1 MTHDPIKKSNSYPD
15 DREGRSKLIRFGFGI
30 PIAGGVT
37 LGLGLIMAALIA
49 TEFTPVDK
57 VASVDFSINPVPED
71 LKILE
76 ERTKPEPLKVIEI
89 PPAPPTI
96 STLETTKI
104 SPAPVANPQVN
115 DVFKPVIFTI
125 PRAKIVQ
132 ANRNPDPLLRVPPA
146 MPTRADRS
154 GHCDVRL
161 NVDSTGSPY
170 QVEAIY
176 CTQALFERPTVK
188 AVAKWKYRPRI
199 VDGRAVAMEGLTNRV
214 SFHLMDDKGTLI
226 PE

>member
-1 MTHDPIKKSNSYPD
+1 MTHNRIKKSSSYPD
-15 DREGRSKLIRFGFGI
+15 EREGRSKLIRLGFGL

-37 LGLGLIMAALIA
+37 LGLGLTMAALIA

-57 VASVDFSINPVPED
+57 VASVDLAINPVPED
-71 LKILE
+71 LKKLE

-96 STLETTKI
+96 STLKATRIFHT
-104 SPAPVANPQVN
+104 PVADPQVN
-115 DVFKPVIFTI
+115 NIFKPVIFAL
-125 PRAKIVQ
+125 PRAQLVQ
-132 ANRNPDPLLRVPPA
+132 ANRNPDPLLRIPPA
-146 MPTRADRS
+146 MPTKADRS

-161 NVDSTGSPY
+161 NVDATGSPY
-170 QVEAIY
+170 QVVATY
-176 CTQALFERPTVK
+176 CTQDIFERPTVK

-199 VDGRAVAMEGLTNRV
+199 VDGRAVAMEGITNRV
-214 SFHLMDDKGTLI
+214 SFRLTDNRGAII